1 MPSDCIKRLGDIEH
15 MDFVIILLKQNILMM
30 LYLGIGYFLF
40 RKKLVSTI
48 GIADM
53 GRMLLHIV
61 MPAAIL
67 KSYLV
72 EYSGEQLKGLII
84 SFIAALLSLLLAI
97 GISRIFFRKDQAI
110 ERFGAAFSNAGFIGI
125 PLVQMTL
132 GEEAVFYVS
141 SFVALLNILQ
151 WTYGVMLL
159 TQDSSAL
166 SCRKLSTNP
175 IILSF
180 FGGLLL
186 FFLPVKIPELLN
198 SMIGTL
204 SSMNGPLAMIILGTY
219 LAQIP
224 FRALFTESIIYKCTL
239 IRLIVIPALT
249 IVLMALFPAEYH
261 IVKLTILIAA
271 AAPVGSNVAIFAQL
285 YQQDYI
291 RAVKEVCFS
300 TLLCIFTLPVIIGL
314 ADYIL

>member
-1 MPSDCIKRLGDIEH
+1 
-15 MDFVIILLKQNILMM
+15 MDFVIVLLKQNILML

-40 RKKLVSTI
+40 RKKLVSTT
-48 GIADM
+48 GIADF
-53 GRMLLHIV
+53 GKMLLYII

-72 EYSGEQLKGLII
+72 EYSHEQLKGLII
-84 SFIAALLSLLLAI
+84 SFIAALMALLLAI
-97 GISRIFFRKDQAI
+97 VISRIFFQKEQVI

-132 GEEAVFYVS
+132 GEDAVFYVS

-159 TQDSSAL
+159 TKDRSAL
-166 SCRKLSTNP
+166 SCRKLITNP

-180 FGGLLL
+180 LGGLFL
-186 FFLPVKIPELLN
+186 FFLPIKIPALLSN
-198 SMIGTL
+198 MIGTL

-224 FRALFTESIIYKCTL
+224 FRALFTESIIYKCTF

-249 IVLMALFPAEYH
+249 IILMALFPEEYV
-261 IVKLTILIAA
+261 IVKLAILIAA

-300 TLLCIFTLPVIIGL
+300 TLLCIFTLPVLIGV
-314 ADYIL
+314 ANYIL